1 MLISLCRN
9 VCCRIFGFLLKIS
22 VLLSHPS
29 VPHPA
34 GDTAEI
40 WWLLSG
46 PGQSCGSSCIVW
58 EVHSRAW
65 QEHLPCLLLC
75 HRSVPAHHWLRS
87 VVPQRKSCFSHCVSP
102 LPTFPLLS
110 HCASKARG
118 VCTEVLLWALCK
130 LSPGSSLYSYIRR
143 RNPSLELDAGYWGS
157 GKGLCF
163 LLSDPDFP
171 MEPIVHQRWG

>member
-1 MLISLCRN
+1 MFISLCRN
-9 VCCRIFGFLLKIS
+9 VCCHIFGFLLKIS

-29 VPHPA
+29 VP
-34 GDTAEI
+34 
-40 WWLLSG
+40 
-46 PGQSCGSSCIVW
+46 QSCWRHGRNMVAALWPWVKLWLVLHCLGSPL
-58 EVHSRAW
+58 EGLAGAPA
-65 QEHLPCLLLC
+65 LPLALPSIGACTSLK
-75 HRSVPAHHWLRS
+75 S

-130 LSPGSSLYSYIRR
+130 LSPGNSPYSHIRR
-143 RNPSLELDAGYWGS
+143 RNLSLELDAGYWRS

-163 LLSDPDFP
+163 LLSEPDFP